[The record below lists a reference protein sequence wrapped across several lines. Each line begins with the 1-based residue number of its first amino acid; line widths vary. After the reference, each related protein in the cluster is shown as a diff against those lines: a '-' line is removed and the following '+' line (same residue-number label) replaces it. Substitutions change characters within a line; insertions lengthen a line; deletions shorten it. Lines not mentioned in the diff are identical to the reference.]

1 MTRLIVRNAACRPR
15 TVWDEMED
23 TLNRIVRGGPVHASD
38 SPAPWTP
45 AVDLRETED
54 AYHIDVDL
62 PGVKKDAL
70 DITVQDGLVTV
81 KGERKRA
88 EDARAETYRRTER
101 RHGPFERTFRLP
113 QGVDPDQVAA
123 RFEDGVLTVTA
134 PKPAEVKPRQVQVTA
149 A

>member
-1 MTRLIVRNAACRPR
+1 MTRLIVRNAACTPR
-15 TVWDEMED
+15 ALWDDVEE
-23 TLNRIVRGGPVHASD
+23 TLARIARGGTARETD
-38 SPAPWTP
+38 APAPWTP

-54 AYHIDVDL
+54 AYLIEADL

-81 KGERKRA
+81 KGERKRGVEGEA
-88 EDARAETYRRTER
+88 AAYRRTER

-113 QGVDPDQVAA
+113 RGVDPDQVAA
-123 RFEDGVLTVTA
+123 RFEDGVLTITA
-134 PKPAEVKPRQVQVTA
+134 PKPAEMKPRQVQVTA